1 VSGLQQFPRITTG
14 AVGVFDSTNGP
25 TRRRHAIRRRLIALL
40 MTLLMVFSFFMM
52 TGRANAASAPQY
64 PGHAISY
71 GSTGKSVELIQ
82 AALNRYGAH
91 LLADGKIWPLTRAT
105 VIRFQRAHGL
115 KAHGIIG
122 PITKHALF
130 KSLGFGSTGKS
141 VELIQAAL
149 NRYGAH
155 LVVDGIFGPLTQA
168 AVIRFQRAHRLKA
181 DGIVGSLTW
190 RALFNSS
197 SGSGP
202 TAGYINPIQPGLWA
216 PARTDQ
222 GVDWLPLQPNT
233 PVLAIG
239 AGVVTF
245 SSLHSYWVGGG
256 NITYKLTSGPKSG
269 LYIYV
274 TEHLTSVLP
283 VGSVITPGEVIATA
297 QPGYPWTEW
306 GWAKPPGTGSYA
318 PAVPYSGKPDGNPT
332 QGGLAMARFFR
343 ELGAMTLQ
351 DPGPG
356 PDMPY

>member
-1 VSGLQQFPRITTG
+1 
-14 AVGVFDSTNGP
+14 
-25 TRRRHAIRRRLIALL
+25 
-40 MTLLMVFSFFMM
+40 MTLLMVSSFFMM
-52 TGRANAASAPQY
+52 TGRANAASTPQY
-64 PGHAISY
+64 PGYAISF
-71 GSTGKSVELIQ
+71 GSTGTSVELIQ
-82 AALNRYGAH
+82 
-91 LLADGKIWPLTRAT
+91 
-105 VIRFQRAHGL
+105 V
-115 KAHGIIG
+115 
-122 PITKHALF
+122 
-130 KSLGFGSTGKS
+130 
-141 VELIQAAL
+141 AL

-155 LVVDGIFGPLTQA
+155 LVVDGIFGPLTRA

-181 DGIVGSLTW
+181 DGIVGPITW
-190 RALFNSS
+190 RALFNNS
-197 SGSGP
+197 SGSDL

-256 NITYKLTSGPKSG
+256 NITYKLTAGPKAG

-274 TEHLTSVLP
+274 AEHLTSLLP
-283 VGSVITPGEVIATA
+283 VGSVITPGEVIAIA

-318 PAVPYSGKPDGNPT
+318 PAVPYSEQPDGKPT

-343 ELGAMTLQ
+343 ELGATTLQ
-351 DPGPG
+351 DPGSGLDIPCPESARCSNPPAHWDQRQESASNG
-356 PDMPY
+356 RVGWRGGSAHGGEILIACYNGLGIGHSSRLHCY